1 MDQAG
6 KFTAEHTVMEA
17 GIEIRELKHLL
28 KVAEERAESYL
39 KENKQLINDNKELR
53 DKLAKAEKPQ
63 GLEVTGADTV
73 TMVDGNKIQVGF
85 AADSDM
91 SFTIPSDDISETI
104 EFSDKD
110 GEQLSFNFEHNKE

>member
-6 KFTAEHTVMEA
+6 KFTAEHTVMES

-91 SFTIPSDDISETI
+91 SFTIPNDDISETI

-110 GEQLSFNFEHNKE
+110 GEQLSFDFEHKKE

>member
-53 DKLAKAEKPQ
+53 NKLAKAEKPQ

-85 AADSDM
+85 AADSEF
-91 SFTIPSDDISETI
+91 SFNIPSDDISETI